1 MRSTTLA
8 LIASLGL
15 AAPLAA
21 QQAYRAAPSRSPVL
35 ATPPSIDPE
44 RVEALLALADSATYA
59 GRVNEARSIY
69 TDLMNQQRDA
79 GQFAHK
85 ATWRLALNYLYADKP
100 LQAVHL
106 LDQLAADADRYGAP
120 SVSLRASFESAVIWM
135 QLKRPELAA
144 ARIERSRQLLQS
156 PDIPDA
162 EKASVR
168 ARMK

>member
-1 MRSTTLA
+1 MRPTTLA
-8 LIASLGL
+8 LLASLGL

-21 QQAYRAAPSRSPVL
+21 QQAYRTPAPRAPLV
-35 ATPPSIDPE
+35 TPGKSIDPE
-44 RVEALLALADSATYA
+44 RVEALLNLADSATYA
-59 GRVNEARSIY
+59 GRVREARSIY
-69 TDLMNQQRDA
+69 ADLMNQQREA

-100 LQAVHL
+100 LQAVNL

-144 ARIERSRQLLQS
+144 TRIERSRQLLQS